1 MAHDEPPAAGAAT
14 ELFPILETPDL
25 ARSLGFYRDL
35 LGGTVAYE
43 FRGPEGDVVYA
54 GIDIG
59 RSHLGIGLDTKA
71 TTPPS
76 RVILWI
82 YVDDCDALIASLRA
96 AGVTVLEEPVDQPWG
111 ERVGLVEDPDGVRV
125 RIADRAPA
133 SRSGSIERSP
143 P

>member
-1 MAHDEPPAAGAAT
+1 MAHDERPPAAAT

-25 ARSLGFYRDL
+25 ARSLAFYRDL

-43 FRGPEGDVVYA
+43 FRGPDGDVVYV
-54 GIDIG
+54 GLDIG
-59 RSHLGIGLDTKA
+59 RSHLGIGQDATA

-82 YVDDCDALIASLRA
+82 YVDDCDAVIRRLRA
-96 AGVTVLEEPVDQPWG
+96 AGIRVLEEPVDQPWG

-125 RIADRAPA
+125 RIAERAPA
-133 SRSGSIERSP
+133 TSSGSIGGSP